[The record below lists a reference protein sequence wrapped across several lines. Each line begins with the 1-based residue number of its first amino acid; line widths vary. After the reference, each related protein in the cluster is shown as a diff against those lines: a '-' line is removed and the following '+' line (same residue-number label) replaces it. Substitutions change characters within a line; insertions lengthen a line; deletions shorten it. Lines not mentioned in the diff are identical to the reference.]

1 MNWRILTTAIATTAT
16 LSILGFT
23 ATSARAGT
31 FHQGWNYAVDS
42 YNDGYNSGI
51 IGADSKYEFYSIAI
65 QDTADKV
72 SVAINSNA
80 PLGGWEHHNATNN
93 NIAFGDLFFNFV
105 GADLASAGGHL
116 YGIHFDANGDN
127 GLELGVYKDVVG
139 TSIGGSNSGFTSLET
154 HATKVSD
161 KGGSVSM
168 GDLAYNDPYFNDQPV
183 NSIASGTKI
192 GDIELLEENE
202 LDGID
207 FGHFNATGDYTFGFS
222 FDRSLLP
229 TGDFIAHLFYEC
241 LNDGIAIDGNLEP
254 YVEILPVPT
263 PEPGSVL
270 ALALLGSAFALKR
283 RSKID

>member
-1 MNWRILTTAIATTAT
+1 MAFKTLTTAIATTVT
-16 LSILGFT
+16 LSVLGFT

-42 YNDGYNSGI
+42 FNDGVESGSI
-51 IGADSKYEFYSIAI
+51 VGEDSGYEFYSIAI

-80 PLGGWEHHNATNN
+80 PLGGWEHQNATNN
-93 NIAFGDLFFNFV
+93 NIAFGDLFFNF
-105 GADLASAGGHL
+105 GDENLESSQGSL
-116 YGIHFDANGDN
+116 YGIHFDTNGDN
-127 GLELGVYKDVVG
+127 GLELGVYENVVG

-154 HATKVSD
+154 HATRVSEN
-161 KGGSVSM
+161 GGSANL
-168 GDLAYNDPYFNDQPV
+168 GDFAYNDPYFNDKPV

-192 GDIELLEENE
+192 GEIELLEEGD

-207 FGHFNATGDYTFGFS
+207 FGHFGATGDYTFGFS

-229 TGDFIAHLFYEC
+229 SGDFIAHLFYEC
-241 LNDGIAIDGNLEP
+241 LNDGIALAGNLEAP
-254 YVEILPVPT
+254 PVVPPVAT
-263 PEPGSVL
+263 PEPGSML

-283 RSKID
+283 RFN